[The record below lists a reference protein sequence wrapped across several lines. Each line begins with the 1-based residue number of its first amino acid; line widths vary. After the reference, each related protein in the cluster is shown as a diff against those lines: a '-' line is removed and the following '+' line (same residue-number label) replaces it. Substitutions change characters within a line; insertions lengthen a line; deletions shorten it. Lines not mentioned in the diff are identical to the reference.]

1 MNKSSLFSSLIDSNL
16 IINRL
21 FSSIWSSLLGNDFGV
36 RQCFSSTS
44 NLNILFNS
52 STSKTFMIIFL
63 FSSSDIMPFNITS
76 SVSKS
81 KGLTL
86 MPTYGLNV
94 YSMLK
99 HNTLVLTVK
108 SLDTI
113 ESKLLFYMN
122 HSQFRTSELNK
133 KENWF

>member
-1 MNKSSLFSSLIDSNL
+1 
-16 IINRL
+16 
-21 FSSIWSSLLGNDFGV
+21 
-36 RQCFSSTS
+36 
-44 NLNILFNS
+44 
-52 STSKTFMIIFL
+52 
-63 FSSSDIMPFNITS
+63 MPYNITAAA
-76 SVSKS
+76 SKI

-99 HNTLVLTVK
+99 HNTLVVTVK

-122 HSQFRTSELNK
+122 HSQFRPSFFNK